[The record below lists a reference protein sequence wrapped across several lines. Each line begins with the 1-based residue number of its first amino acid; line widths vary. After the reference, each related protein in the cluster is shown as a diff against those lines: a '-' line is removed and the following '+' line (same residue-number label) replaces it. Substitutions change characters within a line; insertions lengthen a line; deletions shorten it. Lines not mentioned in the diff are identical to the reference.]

1 MYVHNYT
8 SYIAQGH
15 ELSGCVRVDAYNLVL
30 IFEVA
35 RGPPVAK
42 LESFRES
49 VRSREREK
57 RVKLNLI
64 SRVGY
69 GAGVDASWAP

>member
-1 MYVHNYT
+1 M
-8 SYIAQGH
+8 
-15 ELSGCVRVDAYNLVL
+15 LSLYAVL
-30 IFEVA
+30 PSIIIVIIFYEVA
-35 RGPPVAK
+35 RGPVYTGC
-42 LESFRES
+42 ETRELREP

-57 RVKLNLI
+57 RAKLNLI